1 MSAAMKID
9 LPYLMQDV
17 DRHGNVRLYV
27 RRKNV
32 GKVRLKL
39 PPGSSPQFM
48 DEYKAALDRLSEP
61 KRASDKPQH
70 VGTVGWLSEQY
81 YKSPQFAVIDKRQQR
96 VRQLVTRAMLDE
108 PTKEGSKY
116 RFYDCPISEFTSD
129 HVRLL
134 RNRRKDAPSV
144 ANKRVGELRQMFAWG
159 VEECSTWVKR
169 NVATDVAPLKY
180 EKEGFRA
187 WTRENVAKFEAHWPV
202 GSVPRLALALMLY
215 TGVRRSDAVLLGPP
229 MVKDGSITF
238 MPQKTRR
245 SKKMLTLPVLPVLQ
259 DVVDET
265 PTIGMKTFLVTHQGK
280 PFTAAGFGNWFRE
293 KCDMAGLKECTA
305 HGIRKIVAETLAENG
320 ATEKQMMEI
329 LGWNKA
335 DLAAYYARKANQKKI
350 AGDAMH
356 KVIPTGS

>member
-1 MSAAMKID
+1 MRID

-39 PPGSSPQFM
+39 QPGSSKFM

-61 KRASDKPQH
+61 KKSPDKTQH
-70 VGTVGWLSEQY
+70 VGTLGWLSEQY

-96 VRQLVTRAMLDE
+96 VRQLVMRALLDE

-116 RFYDCPISEFTSD
+116 RFYDCPIPEFTSD
-129 HVRLL
+129 HIRLL

-144 ANKRVGELRQMFAWG
+144 ANRRVGELRKMFAWG

-169 NVATDVAPLKY
+169 NVATDVAALQY

-187 WTRENVAKFEAHWPV
+187 WTSEDVAQFEAYWLV
-202 GSVPRLALALMLY
+202 GSAPRLAVTLMLY

-229 MVKDGSITF
+229 MVKNGSITF
-238 MPQKTRR
+238 MPQKTRHQ
-245 SKKMLTLPVLPVLQ
+245 KKVLTLPILSVLQ
-259 DVVDET
+259 DVIDKT
-265 PTIGMKTFLVTHQGK
+265 PTVGMKTFLVTLQGN

-293 KCDMAGLKECTA
+293 KCDMARLKQCAA
-305 HGIRKIVAETLAENG
+305 HGVRKIAAQTAAENG
-320 ATEKQMMEI
+320 ATEKQMMDI
-329 LGWNKA
+329 FGWTKS

-350 AGDAMH
+350 ASGAMH
-356 KVIPTGS
+356 TLIPNGS